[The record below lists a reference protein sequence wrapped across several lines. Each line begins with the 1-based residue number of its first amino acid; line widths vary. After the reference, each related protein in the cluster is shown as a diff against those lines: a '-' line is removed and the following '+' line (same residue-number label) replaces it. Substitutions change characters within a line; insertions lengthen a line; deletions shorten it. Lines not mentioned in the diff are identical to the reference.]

1 VPRPAPVASSSWH
14 TPSHGD
20 PTPATG
26 SRPSHGL
33 CPSLTSRLGGHP
45 PPTDT
50 PTRHLISHGLPA
62 QTSNH
67 DSPGWG
73 PSPQG
78 VRQERATLPQYHAPR
93 RYTSSSRQ
101 EPVRAP
107 RGKDHGKPLAAPVG
121 GEGSRGNTLLPSAR
135 GSMGFDSPGQL
146 TTPSY
151 PDPRH
156 QHQHLPTGMPH
167 GRKFTGKLPT

>member
-1 VPRPAPVASSSWH
+1 
-14 TPSHGD
+14 
-20 PTPATG
+20 
-26 SRPSHGL
+26 
-33 CPSLTSRLGGHP
+33 LTSRLGGHP

-107 RGKDHGKPLAAPVG
+107 RGKDHGKPLVAPVG

-135 GSMGFDSPGQL
+135 GPMGFDSPGQL
-146 TTPSY
+146 TTPSD
-151 PDPRH
+151 PDLHH

-167 GRKFTGKLPT
+167 GRKFPFRWCSIRKLCILIYSISCQHYWLWHFKYYPIPIIITIY